1 MARGKAKEKHVLV
14 RMPAELHEQIITLA
28 KMHRRS
34 INSEIVD
41 LLDHSAEWW
50 EGVNDA
56 SNRFSDV
63 QLYDM
68 EATAKKMWTQIRESR
83 MRKKLE
89 WPKKK

>member
-1 MARGKAKEKHVLV
+1 MPGTKNQKSVLV

-41 LLDHSAEWW
+41 LLDHAAEWW
-50 EGVNDA
+50 GDVNDPT
-56 SNRFSDV
+56 NRFSDA

-68 EATAKKMWTQIRESR
+68 EATAKKMWTRIREDRLQQIR
-83 MRKKLE
+83 RKRRK
-89 WPKKK
+89 